1 MEYAS
6 PFVQLLGVAGSVLV
20 CILCIIASSLLL
32 KEKNAGPWLM
42 LVGSVA
48 ALVGTAVPQTLYAIE
63 NFMASYS
70 GAISETYFTIRN
82 VMYYSLW
89 DWLATGAWLLFASG
103 LLLFVFTRRGQA
115 RRIAELESVLS
126 ARDSIE
132 R

>member
-32 KEKNAGPWLM
+32 KEKNAGPWIM
-42 LVGSVA
+42 LIGSVA
-48 ALVGTAVPQTLYAIE
+48 ALIGTAVPQSLYAIE
-63 NFMASYS
+63 NFMAVSS
-70 GAISETYFTIRN
+70 GAFSDSYFTIRN

-89 DWLATGAWLLFASG
+89 DWLSTGAWLLFASG

-115 RRIAELESVLS
+115 RRIAELETIL
-126 ARDSIE
+126 ATLRKE
-132 R
+132 